1 MFINYLKKK
10 FGIGNREVPLTEAF
24 HSPLRISLYS
34 TIKLETVD
42 LLVLQSALH
51 PDFVIPNGDLEVLA
65 IGKFDMDGTPIH
77 QIYSRDQA
85 GEEFILQI
93 VEGKDYRSQE
103 PIVDEITLFKQVVT
117 LEPETENS
125 VNQQLATIGFQVLV
139 VNDVTYH
146 RIWGDA
152 YTEKADFRIYDEA
165 VITPAGVENYTNQW
179 LLYGREIESPV
190 GGGSINEYL
199 LVGIEENE
207 STAQIMMQVGLA
219 LNRTDVLVQ

>member
-1 MFINYLKKK
+1 MFGNYLKKK
-10 FGIGNREVPLTEAF
+10 FGIGNREVPMTEAF
-24 HSPLRISLYS
+24 HSPLRISLHS

-65 IGKFDMDGTPIH
+65 IGKFDMDGTPVH
-77 QIYSRDQA
+77 QIYIRDRA
-85 GEEFILQI
+85 EEEFILQI

-103 PIVDEITLFKQVVT
+103 PIVDEITLFKQIVT

-125 VNQQLATIGFQVLV
+125 LNRQLATIGFQVLV
-139 VNDVTYH
+139 VDDVTYH

-152 YTEKADFRIYDEA
+152 YTEKADFRTYDET

-179 LLYGREIESPV
+179 LFYGREIESPT
-190 GGGSINEYL
+190 GGDSVNEYL

-219 LNRTDVLVQ
+219 LNRTDVLVR